1 MLTNIVNRVYDLTVN
16 PPPGL
21 VEALREATGRSDV
34 RVGEWSANPADHRV
48 ENMTTAS
55 LTRYR
60 GVLADGTDW
69 RLFAKVLHPASC
81 APAWCQ
87 IPEEFRAQ
95 VLIDLDW
102 LDEPRVMGGGLSGDL
117 PVGFRM
123 PSLWHVE
130 HDAER
135 LTLWLEDVDD
145 TTPWDLPRYRRTAAS
160 LGALHARWPEE
171 RAGTGAGLRRRDL
184 MSLLVGKV
192 AHHDLP
198 IQAED
203 AFWALPEIAAA
214 VDARHR
220 PDLARLARE
229 APLLIEHAARLPHGA
244 AHGDATPANFL
255 EPGDGTI
262 VAIDWSYG
270 SAAPPGAD
278 LGQLLIGRFES
289 GDEDPALAS
298 TIADTIVDGYLDG
311 AASEGSRL
319 DRHDVELGFATHLAV
334 RSVFSALVVDHRPD
348 LDDAGRAELTARRA
362 RTGRFGLDLA
372 FRALDRLA
380 IASG

>member
-1 MLTNIVNRVYDLTVN
+1 MLTNIVNSVYDLAMDL
-16 PPPGL
+16 PSGL
-21 VEALREATGRSDV
+21 LEALREATGRSDV
-34 RVGEWSANPADHRV
+34 HLAEWSSSPADHRV

-60 GVLADGTDW
+60 GVLDDGTPW
-69 RLFAKVLHPASC
+69 RLFAKELHPASC
-81 APAWCQ
+81 SPAWCE
-87 IPEEFRAQ
+87 IPEEFRAR

-102 LDEPRVMGGGLSGDL
+102 LDEPRVFEGGLSGDL
-117 PVGFRM
+117 PAGFRM
-123 PSLWHVE
+123 PALWHVGR
-130 HDAER
+130 ATER
-135 LTLWLEDVDD
+135 LTLWLEHVDD
-145 TTPWDLPRYRRTAAS
+145 TTPWDLARYRRTAAS

-171 RAGTGAGLRRRDL
+171 RAGVEADLRRRDL
-184 MSLLVGKV
+184 TPLLVGKV

-198 IQAED
+198 IQADD
-203 AFWALPEIAAA
+203 AFWALPEIASA
-214 VDARHR
+214 VDERHR

-229 APLLIEHAARLPHGA
+229 APLLVEHASRLAHGA

-270 SAAPPGAD
+270 SLAPPGAD

-289 GDEDPALAS
+289 GDEDPALAPE
-298 TIADTIVDGYLDG
+298 IAETIVDGYLDG
-311 AASEGSRL
+311 SAAEGHRL
-319 DRHDVELGFATHLAV
+319 ERQDVELGFATHLAV

-372 FRALDRLA
+372 FRVLDRLA
-380 IASG
+380 VAPG

>member
-1 MLTNIVNRVYDLTVN
+1 MEV
-16 PPPGL
+16 PPGL
-21 VEALREATGRSDV
+21 VEALREATGRPDV
-34 RVGEWSANPADHRV
+34 RIARWSSSPADHRV

-55 LTRYR
+55 LTRYQ
-60 GVLADGTDW
+60 GTLDDGRRW

-81 APAWCQ
+81 APTWCQ
-87 IPEEFRAQ
+87 IPEEFRDQ

-102 LDEPRVMGGGLSGDL
+102 LDEPRVMTGGLSGDL
-117 PVGFRM
+117 PPGFRM

-130 HDAER
+130 RGAER
-135 LTLWLEDVDD
+135 LTLWLEHVDD
-145 TTPWDLPRYRRTAAS
+145 TTPWDLARYRRTAAS

-171 RAGTGAGLRRRDL
+171 RAGAEAGLRRRDL
-184 MSLLVGKV
+184 MPLLAGKV

-203 AFWALPEIAAA
+203 AFWALPEIAAG
-214 VDARHR
+214 VDERHR
-220 PDLARLARE
+220 PDLARLARD
-229 APLLIEHAARLPHGA
+229 APVLIEHASRLPHGA

-289 GDEDPALAS
+289 GDEDPSLAS
-298 TIADTIVDGYLDG
+298 SIADTIVDGYLDG
-311 AASEGSRL
+311 AASEGRGL
-319 DRHDVELGFATHLAV
+319 ERHQVELGFATHLAV

-348 LDDAGRAELTARRA
+348 LDDVGRAELTSRRA

-372 FRALDRLA
+372 FRVLDRLA
-380 IASG
+380 VAPG